1 VKAETWKVICRNK
14 EWKIAGP
21 GLPPISRF
29 WAHAGK
35 KKNVRVDGIKDF
47 FPLLR

>member
-21 GLPPISRF
+21 RSISYFKLPGTR
-29 WAHAGK
+29 WEK
-35 KKNVRVDGIKDF
+35 EELRVDGIKDF
-47 FPLLR
+47 FPLLK